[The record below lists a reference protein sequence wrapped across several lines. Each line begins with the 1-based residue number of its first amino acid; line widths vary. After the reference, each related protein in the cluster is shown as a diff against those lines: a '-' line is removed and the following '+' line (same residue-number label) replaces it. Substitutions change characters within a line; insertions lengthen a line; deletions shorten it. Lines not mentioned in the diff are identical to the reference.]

1 MSKEKS
7 RRLAALSRQLEKSWE
22 NITKLNERVEKLK
35 KEIFESRQKKFS
47 SLKLINELVLEHW
60 EIPADDFQKILGET
74 LESLVALI
82 KNYHSGELS
91 GELSK
96 NVDNPVLSENI

>member
-7 RRLAALSRQLEKSWE
+7 SRLDVLSRRLEKSLE
-22 NITKLNERVEKLK
+22 NTAKLNKRIEKLK
-35 KEIFESRQKKFS
+35 KEISESRERKIS

-74 LESLVALI
+74 LQSLKAFI

-91 GELSK
+91 K
-96 NVDNPVLSENI
+96 NVDEPPLPENI